1 VVVSNLQTF
10 PQVTRAEI
18 LRRFP
23 NATESFI
30 TANLSPGVTA
40 DKPDVDGLRSKKP
53 EHHPGRPLDRPLSG
67 ETSGG
72 WRPGDCAYIE
82 FHVYALQP
90 PDWDNAFLKPIQD
103 LLIEIGLLAS
113 DKWDQ
118 LQGRVIPH
126 QVKKKNQERTEV
138 KIWYC

>member
-1 VVVSNLQTF
+1 MDRVVS
-10 PQVTRAEI
+10 
-18 LRRFP
+18 
-23 NATESFI
+23 
-30 TANLSPGVTA
+30 
-40 DKPDVDGLRSKKP
+40 
-53 EHHPGRPLDRPLSG
+53 G
-67 ETSGG
+67 EAPGG

-90 PDWDNAFLKPIQD
+90 PDWDNAFLKPVQD

-126 QVKKKNQERTEV
+126 QVKKKNQERTEI